1 MASGSCQGLFCS
13 LRGWY
18 TNTMSGHSHYAQ
30 IHRQKGIN
38 DAKRGNLFSKIA
50 RAISIAVKTGGPNP
64 DGNLKLK
71 EAIEKAREASMPKEN
86 VERAIAKG
94 SGEGESLE
102 EASYEGFGP
111 GGIAVIVEAATD
123 NKNRTAQEI
132 KNLFERAGGRL
143 AGPGAVS
150 FNFES
155 KGFLLVK
162 KADDV
167 QTQTLA
173 LIDAGAEDIQES
185 EDGLEV
191 YVAPDKL
198 GQIHKSLSDAGFN
211 FIQTELQMKPRNL
224 QVINEVGE
232 AGRAIKFLDSLDEQE
247 DVQKVF
253 SNLEIPDGVV
263 AQLKT
268 EDLKLKS

>member
-132 KNLFERAGGRL
+132 KNL
-143 AGPGAVS
+143 
-150 FNFES
+150 
-155 KGFLLVK
+155 
-162 KADDV
+162 
-167 QTQTLA
+167 
-173 LIDAGAEDIQES
+173 
-185 EDGLEV
+185 